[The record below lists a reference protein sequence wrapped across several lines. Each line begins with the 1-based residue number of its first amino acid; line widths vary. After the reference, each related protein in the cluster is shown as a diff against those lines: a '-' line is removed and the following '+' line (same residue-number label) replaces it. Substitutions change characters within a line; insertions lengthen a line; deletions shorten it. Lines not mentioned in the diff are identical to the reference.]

1 MFMRCTKTLLAPV
14 LALALL
20 GAACG
25 DDDDAEGAVDAG
37 EDTSVDEAAN
47 GEDAAVDEDADEDAA
62 DEDAEGEDEGEG
74 EGEATSGADGTA
86 TLVLANG
93 EEFEFS
99 ILCSLEPQM
108 AADQE
113 ILFSVTSYDEPYGF
127 DATKFGEDAAVPGM
141 ASIDVYDSETYES
154 IWSATSM
161 AGGMDLELDGS
172 TVTGTAT
179 FFAEDDVLG
188 EGVEGELTASC

>member
-1 MFMRCTKTLLAPV
+1 MLKRCTKTMLASV

-25 DDDDAEGAVDAG
+25 DDDDATEDAVDAG
-37 EDTSVDEAAN
+37 EDASADEAT
-47 GEDAAVDEDADEDAA
+47 DETAGDETA
-62 DEDAEGEDEGEG
+62 DEDAEDEEPAEDEG
-74 EGEATSGADGTA
+74 GEATSGANGTA
-86 TLVLANG
+86 MLVLANG

-127 DATKFGEDAAVPGM
+127 DATKFGEDSVVPGM
-141 ASIDVYDSETYES
+141 ASIDVYDSETYEAL
-154 IWSATSM
+154 WSATSM
-161 AGGMDLELDGS
+161 VGGGVDLELDGS

-179 FFAEDDVLG
+179 FFEGDEGLG
-188 EGVEGELTASC
+188 DGVEGELTAVC

>member
-37 EDTSVDEAAN
+37 EDTSVDEPA
-47 GEDAAVDEDADEDAA
+47 GEEAA
-62 DEDAEGEDEGEG
+62 DEAAADEEADAPEDGDGEG
-74 EGEATSGADGTA
+74 SATSGANGTA

-127 DATKFGEDAAVPGM
+127 DATKFGEDSVVPGM
-141 ASIDVYDSETYES
+141 ASMDVYDSETYEAVWTAS
-154 IWSATSM
+154 SM
-161 AGGMDLELDGS
+161 VGGGVDLELDGS
-172 TVTGTAT
+172 TVTGRGT
-179 FFAEDDVLG
+179 FFEGDEGLG
-188 EGVEGELTASC
+188 DGVEGELTASC

>member
-1 MFMRCTKTLLAPV
+1 MLKRCITSVLAPV

-25 DDDDAEGAVDAG
+25 DDDDAGEGAVDAVG
-37 EDTSVDEAAN
+37 EDVGTDGDDAGDSDDEASTDDDESA
-47 GEDAAVDEDADEDAA
+47 ED
-62 DEDAEGEDEGEG
+62 EDEGG
-74 EGEATSGADGTA
+74 QATSGANGTA

-99 ILCSLEPQM
+99 IMCSLEPQI

-141 ASIDVYDSETYES
+141 ASMDVYDSETYEAV
-154 IWSATSM
+154 WSATSIM
-161 AGGMDLELDGS
+161 GGGVDLELDGS

-179 FFAEDDVLG
+179 FYEGDEGLG
-188 EGVEGELTASC
+188 DGVDGELTAVC

>member
-37 EDTSVDEAAN
+37 EDTSADEATD
-47 GEDAAVDEDADEDAA
+47 GDETQDGAAA
-62 DEDAEGEDEGEG
+62 DDEQTDDGEG
-74 EGEATSGADGTA
+74 SATSGANGTA

-127 DATKFGEDAAVPGM
+127 DATKFGEDSVVPGM
-141 ASIDVYDSETYES
+141 ASVDVYDSETYES
-154 IWSATSM
+154 VWSASSM
-161 AGGMDLELDGS
+161 MGGGVELELDGS

-179 FFAEDDVLG
+179 FFEGDEGLG
-188 EGVEGELTASC
+188 DGVEGELTASC

>member
-1 MFMRCTKTLLAPV
+1 MFTRCTKTLLTPV

-25 DDDDAEGAVDAG
+25 DDDDAAADAVGQDDSLDDANDAEETG
-37 EDTSVDEAAN
+37 DEAT
-47 GEDAAVDEDADEDAA
+47 GDDEGAA
-62 DEDAEGEDEGEG
+62 DEAEGEG
-74 EGEATSGADGTA
+74 TSGGDGTA

-99 ILCSLEPQM
+99 VLCSLEPQM

-127 DATKFGEDAAVPGM
+127 DATKFGEDAVMPGM
-141 ASIDVYDSETYES
+141 ASMDVYDSETYEAVWTAS
-154 IWSATSM
+154 SVM
-161 AGGMDLELDGS
+161 GDVELELDGS
-172 TVTGTAT
+172 TVTGTGT
-179 FFAEDDVLG
+179 FFEGDEGLG
-188 EGVEGELTASC
+188 DGVAGELTASC

>member
-37 EDTSVDEAAN
+37 EDTSVDEAA
-47 GEDAAVDEDADEDAA
+47 GEEATDEAAA
-62 DEDAEGEDEGEG
+62 DEEADAPEDGDGEG
-74 EGEATSGADGTA
+74 SATSGANGTA

-127 DATKFGEDAAVPGM
+127 DATKFGEDSVVPGM
-141 ASIDVYDSETYES
+141 ASMDVYDSETYEAVWTAS
-154 IWSATSM
+154 SM
-161 AGGMDLELDGS
+161 VGGGVDLELDGS
-172 TVTGTAT
+172 TVTGTGT
-179 FFAEDDVLG
+179 FFEGDEGLG
-188 EGVEGELTASC
+188 DGVEGELTASC

>member
-1 MFMRCTKTLLAPV
+1 MSMRCTKTLLAPV

-37 EDTSVDEAAN
+37 EDTSVDEAA
-47 GEDAAVDEDADEDAA
+47 GQEAADEEDADD
-62 DEDAEGEDEGEG
+62 GG
-74 EGEATSGADGTA
+74 GEATSGANGTA

-99 ILCSLEPQM
+99 ILCSLEPQI

-127 DATKFGEDAAVPGM
+127 DATKFGEDAAVPAL
-141 ASIDVYDSETYES
+141 ASVDVYDSETYES
-154 IWSATSM
+154 VWSASSM
-161 AGGMDLELDGS
+161 MGGGVELELDGS

-179 FFAEDDVLG
+179 FFEGDEGLG
-188 EGVEGELTASC
+188 DGVEGELTASC